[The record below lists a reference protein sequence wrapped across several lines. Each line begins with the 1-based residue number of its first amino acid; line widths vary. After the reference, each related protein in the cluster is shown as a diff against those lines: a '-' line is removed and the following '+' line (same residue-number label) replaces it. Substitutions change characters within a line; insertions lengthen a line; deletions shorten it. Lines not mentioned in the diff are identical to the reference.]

1 MRLVPRTLFGQVLL
15 ALVVGFVVAH
25 AIGAWVM
32 LEERARFG
40 ERLLGGYS
48 VQRIAGIVSLLQD
61 ADPAEREKLVRALS
75 VPPTRVTL
83 AEPWKEG
90 QADSGEEASAF
101 AERLAREIGRE
112 TGPALPVQVLS
123 IVRASGGRPRGD
135 GFRFPGPPGPEGDA
149 PPPPP
154 PPPGEWR
161 PRAERGPGPDDAP
174 KWKGAGPGRGGR
186 ALLLVVAQVK
196 LGDGAVATFRHA
208 LPQPTI
214 DRPLRALLWA
224 GGTWLAVAL
233 LVGWT
238 VRRLTRPLAALA
250 DAASR
255 LPHNLDQAP
264 VPETGPREVARAAR
278 AFNTMQRD
286 LRNFLHTRSQALAG
300 VSHDLRLPLTRVRL
314 RLEGV
319 GDTAL
324 RQAIE
329 RDLGEMDA
337 MIGST
342 LEFLRAGAGTEKPI
356 RFNLDALVEGVA
368 DDAEA
373 LGAHVRV
380 QGSAG
385 APVEGRPNDL
395 RRCLAN
401 LVDNARVH
409 GGGEIELTV
418 RDAGAMVEIRIEDRG
433 PGIPAAE
440 REHVFEPYVRLDPSR
455 AKHTGGTG
463 LGLAIARAVAR
474 AHGGTIALEDRT
486 GGGIA
491 VVLLLPRSSPA
502 AQ

>member
-1 MRLVPRTLFGQVLL
+1 MRFVPRTLFGQVLL

-61 ADPAEREKLVRALS
+61 AEPADREKLVRALS

-90 QADSGEEASAF
+90 QADPGDEAGAF
-101 AERLAREIGRE
+101 AERLGREIGRE
-112 TGPALPVQVLS
+112 TAAVLPVQVLS
-123 IVRASGGRPRGD
+123 IVRASGIRSRGD
-135 GFRFPGPPGPEGDA
+135 GHRPAGPSGAEGDA
-149 PPPPP
+149 PPA

-161 PRAERGPGPDDAP
+161 PRAERGPGPEDAS
-174 KWKGAGPGRGGR
+174 KWKGPGPGRGGR

-214 DRPLRALLWA
+214 ERPLRALAWGA
-224 GGTWLAVAL
+224 GTWLVVAL

-264 VPETGPREVARAAR
+264 VPETGPKEVARAAR

-314 RLEGV
+314 RLEGI
-319 GDTAL
+319 GDAAL

-373 LGAHVRV
+373 LGAQVRV

-385 APVEGRPNDL
+385 TPVEGRPNDL

-502 AQ
+502 AK